1 MPSGRILTYDSEAG
15 SGTIQPDVG
24 GDDIIFSREALSPAH
39 KDLALAEG
47 DRVVYDVEGGMA
59 GTHISELRFPPSV
72 ADAKR

>member
-1 MPSGRILTYDSEAG
+1 MPSGRILKYDPEAG
-15 SGTIQPDVG
+15 SGTIQPDAG

-39 KDLALAEG
+39 KDLPLAEG

-59 GTHISELRFPPSV
+59 GTHISDLRLPPAT